1 MQILTATLK
10 LIDLPPTKEDGDGE
24 NALGT
29 EGFDNAFSK
38 LQ

>member
-10 LIDLPPTKEDGDGE
+10 LIDLPPTKEDGAED
-24 NALGT
+24 ALGT